1 MESSAGVGL
10 LFIVRMVRRT
20 EMRTEKAAP
29 RTRSGEPTGLN
40 VVAPLPLEH
49 RPHEQRETQHRSNET
64 HEGNQE
70 PDPEQRIHERTRSL
84 QRRLHLPAIP
94 LPALR
99 ELVLGVGRSVIVAAL
114 SARSHAPAGLVLRAS
129 YDPSPDAQHPQDTP
143 PWSLS
148 CPR

>member
-84 QRRLHLPAIP
+84 QRRLRLLAIP

-99 ELVLGVGRSVIVAAL
+99 ELVLEGGAIGHRRCPFSQITCTSRIGTSRVVRPKS
-114 SARSHAPAGLVLRAS
+114 RRPA
-129 YDPSPDAQHPQDTP
+129 
-143 PWSLS
+143 
-148 CPR
+148 